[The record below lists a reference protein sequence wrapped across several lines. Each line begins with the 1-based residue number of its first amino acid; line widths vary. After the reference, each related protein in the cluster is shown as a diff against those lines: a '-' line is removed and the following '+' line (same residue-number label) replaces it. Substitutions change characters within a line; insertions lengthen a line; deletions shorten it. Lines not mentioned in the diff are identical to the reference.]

1 MLPPPQT
8 LEIHDTQAAEKW
20 KKFKRAWTN
29 YALATELNTKSE
41 AVPVATLLTVIGEE
55 AREVFSTFTDWV
67 DDDEAKILPVLAKFE
82 QYCQPRKNTP
92 FERYRFNRRSQEQGE
107 SYDQYRTALRKLGE
121 SCEFQT
127 ITPDEILRDR
137 LVFGI
142 RDPKVRE
149 RLLRESNLTL
159 GKTDE
164 ICRAAESMMIQ
175 MKEVD
180 GNSGATICAVKS
192 EVERTNQ
199 EGRSGRECWNCG
211 RKHEFNKKELCPAYG
226 KTCYKCRKP
235 NHFAV
240 KCRSRQTLKE
250 VKTLDEQEEILQ
262 TGVPGTGIDDSQL
275 VTLKLE
281 SGNCLRFQVD
291 TGAQCNVVPLDLYKK
306 ATKDHNLRNVKSTSQ
321 KIIAYGGTQ
330 IPVYGIATIE
340 VSRGSSKYKLACKL
354 VDKTNTRPLLGR
366 KACVGMK
373 IVV

>member
-1 MLPPPQT
+1 MQSSQKSNERT
-8 LEIHDTQAAEKW
+8 
-20 KKFKRAWTN
+20 KRA
-29 YALATELNTKSE
+29 
-41 AVPVATLLTVIGEE
+41 AVAENV
-55 AREVFSTFTDWV
+55 
-67 DDDEAKILPVLAKFE
+67 
-82 QYCQPRKNTP
+82 
-92 FERYRFNRRSQEQGE
+92 
-107 SYDQYRTALRKLGE
+107 
-121 SCEFQT
+121 
-127 ITPDEILRDR
+127 
-137 LVFGI
+137 GI
-142 RDPKVRE
+142 
-149 RLLRESNLTL
+149 
-159 GKTDE
+159 
-164 ICRAAESMMIQ
+164 
-175 MKEVD
+175 
-180 GNSGATICAVKS
+180 AV
-192 EVERTNQ
+192 EN
-199 EGRSGRECWNCG
+199 
-211 RKHEFNKKELCPAYG
+211 EFNKKELCPAYG
-226 KTCYKCRKP
+226 KTCNKCRKP

-262 TGVPGTGIDDSQL
+262 TRVPGTGIDDSQL

-373 IVV
+373 IVAYLDNDGLNKPVTGDATVFSVNEKGSPLDQDTILKKHPKSFGEGVGLVAGEYHIRLDKTMDPVQHPPREEFQLH